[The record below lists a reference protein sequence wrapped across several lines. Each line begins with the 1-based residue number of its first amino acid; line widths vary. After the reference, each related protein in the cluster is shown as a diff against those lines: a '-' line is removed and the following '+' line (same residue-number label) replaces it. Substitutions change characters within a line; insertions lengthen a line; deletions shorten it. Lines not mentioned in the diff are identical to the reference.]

1 MATYVALIDWT
12 EQGVQRFE
20 DTVDRYEAAQSQMQ
34 SMGVEFTNIY
44 WTLGSH
50 DMVSIVE
57 APDDQTLAAA
67 MLRVA
72 GLGNVRTTTLRAFS
86 AEEMR
91 GVIGKAS

>member
-1 MATYVALIDWT
+1 MATYVALVDWT
-12 EQGVQRFE
+12 DQGVQGFK
-20 DTVDRYEAAQSQMQ
+20 DSVDRYETAQSQMQ

-44 WTLGSH
+44 WTLGGH

-72 GLGNVRTTTLRAFS
+72 GLGNIRTTTLRAFS
-86 AEEMR
+86 ADEMR
-91 GVIGKAS
+91 DVIRKAG